1 MKKLIKIITL
11 LFILTLTVSFAVGC
25 HIDNDDA
32 NPPETGHTCNE
43 DCTYTATEWFDDY
56 RRYPKTLKCNQDSSV
71 IVRRTKIEI
80 SSADEFLLLSKDLED
95 GNYVGTTD
103 FLFTKDIDMSGKVW
117 APIDFR
123 VSKAHAYYE
132 MTLTFDGNGKAIKN
146 LATSKDLVASAGI
159 FGEVTGEI
167 SFVFKN
173 LTIDGAKIYGDLEDT
188 SEKTKEKGVG
198 AFIGLPNAIKG
209 NITVSNCALK
219 NSEIKG
225 AHWAGGFFGYIRKEN
240 PDRDTGK
247 IIVKIENSSVESTTI
262 ESKGSAGGMI
272 GHAGGCQ
279 NVKILATNV
288 TVKNSTITSLNPSS
302 TLRAGAFAGTIGRAQ
317 VTLTTTESFSGN
329 TVRSGAQENTQR
341 IYYGRFGDSTDIESG
356 RLSVNGNA
364 VTPQIN

>member
-25 HIDNDDA
+25 NIDNDDA

-56 RRYPKTLKCNQDSSV
+56 RHYPKTLKCNQDSSV

-80 SSADEFLLLSKDLED
+80 SSADEFLLLSKDLKD

-117 APIDFR
+117 TPIDFR

-146 LATSKDLVASAGI
+146 LTMSQNYEFSAGI

-167 SFVFKN
+167 NFVFKN
-173 LTIDGAKIYGDLEDT
+173 LTIDGAKIYSDT
-188 SEKTKEKGVG
+188 LDQSSNRGVG

-209 NITVSNCALK
+209 NITVSNCTLK

-288 TVKNSTITSLNPSS
+288 TVKNSTVTSLGSS
-302 TLRAGAFAGTIGRAQ
+302 TIKSGAFAGTIGRAQ

-364 VTPQIN
+364 VTPQVN